1 MLSIVVQLVKS
12 PVTPSTLVLEV
23 QVSVD
28 VQREVEKGFGVLF
41 GLTVPRFLLSIG
53 LRSSK
58 HLFSGIFVRFQKT
71 RGSFWAKKL
80 NLLEAVSDF
89 NKIPQAISYQNYW
102 FCRGCIAVTNLS
114 GR

>member
-58 HLFSGIFVRFQKT
+58 HLFQAFLCGFKKNLFYSQLFHFRQKQ
-71 RGSFWAKKL
+71 GDFL
-80 NLLEAVSDF
+80 FLL
-89 NKIPQAISYQNYW
+89 
-102 FCRGCIAVTNLS
+102 
-114 GR
+114 

>member
-41 GLTVPRFLLSIG
+41 RLTVPRFLLSIG

-58 HLFSGIFVRFQKT
+58 HLFRAILCGFKKLEAHFGQKT
-71 RGSFWAKKL
+71 
-80 NLLEAVSDF
+80 
-89 NKIPQAISYQNYW
+89 QAIGGSLR
-102 FCRGCIAVTNLS
+102 F
-114 GR
+114 

>member
-1 MLSIVVQLVKS
+1 MLSIVVQLVES
-12 PVTPSTLVLEV
+12 PVTPSTLVFEV

-41 GLTVPRFLLSIG
+41 RLTVPRFLLSIG

-58 HLFSGIFVRFQKT
+58 HLFQACAVSKNLRLILG
-71 RGSFWAKKL
+71 KKL
-80 NLLEAVSDF
+80 KLLEAVSDF